1 MKVKKY
7 LAKDMSEAMTKI
19 RAELGQ
25 EAVILNSK
33 RVETGGFLGLFT
45 KKNIEVIAAIDPDS
59 KMIRPKKEAAVRH
72 NQPIKPK
79 PRVDK
84 QDTGKLSNEI
94 QELKSM
100 VKGMQQGSFRL
111 GEDYPSYLQN
121 YNRLLEDQELADSY
135 RMQVMK
141 ELLRRWHREEGEKLR
156 SNEVEEWVKEKIHH
170 LLKDHDFGRFNYSK
184 KYLNVVGPT
193 GVGKTTTLAKIAAKA
208 VLEDHKKVAFITTD
222 TFRIAAIEQLKT
234 YAKILNVPVEVAYS
248 IKDFKVAL
256 ERLSDYDFILVDSA
270 GRNFRN
276 PLYVEQLSDV
286 IDFNEHME
294 THLCLAVTSKY
305 RDMKKIIE
313 QFQLIKIDK
322 LIFTKLDETE
332 SIGGMV
338 NVMLDFNIGGS
349 YLATGQNVPDDIEEA
364 SIEKVIERLLRR

>member
-7 LAKDMSEAMTKI
+7 LAKNMSEAMTKI
-19 RAELGQ
+19 RTELGQ
-25 EAVILNSK
+25 DAVILNSK

-45 KKNIEVIAAIDPDS
+45 KKNIEVIAAIDPDAS
-59 KMIRPKKEAAVRH
+59 TIRPKKEKVSAKPLVK
-72 NQPIKPK
+72 QPK
-79 PRVDK
+79 VDK
-84 QDTGKLSNEI
+84 QDTDKLSNEI
-94 QELKSM
+94 KELKSM
-100 VKGMQQGSFRL
+100 VKGMNHGSSKV
-111 GEDYPSYLQN
+111 GDDYPSHLQD
-121 YNRLLEDQELADSY
+121 YNRIFQDQELSDSY

-141 ELLRRWHREEGEKLR
+141 ELMRRWYREEGEKLD
-156 SNEVEEWVKEKIHH
+156 STKVEQWVKEEFYR
-170 LLKDHDFGRFNYSK
+170 LLKDHDFGRFSYNK

-208 VLEDHKKVAFITTD
+208 VLQDQKKVAFITTD

-248 IKDFKVAL
+248 IKDFKEAL

-276 PLYVEQLSDV
+276 PLYVEQLNQV
-286 IDFNEHME
+286 IDFNEQME
-294 THLCLAVTSKY
+294 THLVLALTSKY

-313 QFQLIKIDK
+313 QFQLIEIDK
-322 LIFTKLDETE
+322 FIFTKFDETD

-338 NVMLDFNIGGS
+338 NVMLDFNTGSS

-364 SIEKVIERLLRR
+364 SADKVIERLLRR